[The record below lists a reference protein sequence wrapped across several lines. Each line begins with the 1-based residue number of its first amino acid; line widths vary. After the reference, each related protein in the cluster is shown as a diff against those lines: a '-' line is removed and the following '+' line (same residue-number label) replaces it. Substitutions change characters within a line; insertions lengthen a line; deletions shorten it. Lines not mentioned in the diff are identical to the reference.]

1 VDQSGWVG
9 QRMAG
14 EGLSSQSGVR
24 EAGDGL
30 GSQFGVREAGTGLGW
45 GSRGRLG
52 GHRGALNAIRDG

>member
-1 VDQSGWVG
+1 
-9 QRMAG
+9 MAG